1 MVPLTMRPLLG
12 DSRLDLLLPLPLLL
26 LLLLLFY
33 RIHCEQ
39 QDFIESC

>member
-26 LLLLLFY
+26 LLLFY